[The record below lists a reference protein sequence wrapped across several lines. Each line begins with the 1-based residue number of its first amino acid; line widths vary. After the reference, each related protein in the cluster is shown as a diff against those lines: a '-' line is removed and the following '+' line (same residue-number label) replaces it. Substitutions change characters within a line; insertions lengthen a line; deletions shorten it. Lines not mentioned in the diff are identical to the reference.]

1 MGDSIGEGYLGLG
14 GTVNLGLEGDTGL
27 LHMYRVC

>member
-14 GTVNLGLEGDTGL
+14 GTVSLGLEGDTGL
-27 LHMYRVC
+27 FLTHV